1 MLVSSGV
8 GLSVNIATGRAY
20 LLASGGNGYPVIND
34 AQISNLSINANP
46 SGNPRYTSTV
56 LYKDLGVSPNADDTN
71 TTFVVNIDGTPAA
84 SPNPPSGSTIQSTIG
99 AGNPYI
105 VLANNLIN
113 SGASAP
119 THIYDVRPSVAF
131 RSDILNQD
139 AWVPYSPT
147 AGSTLTLDLALG
159 KKFQINLPNGA
170 VTLALVNVPL
180 NCKSILLR
188 FTQPASGSGTVTF
201 FSGISWPGGVT
212 PSLVNVN
219 NKSDEFVINFLS
231 VTSDSVN
238 TSEGAIV
245 GQDI

>member
-56 LYKDLGVSPNADDTN
+56 LYKDLGASPNADDTN

-119 THIYDVRPSVAF
+119 THIYDVRAHLLLSVPIF
-131 RSDILNQD
+131 SIRMPGFHL
-139 AWVPYSPT
+139 VPT
-147 AGSTLTLDLALG
+147 AGSVQLTLRLFQLLG
-159 KKFQINLPNGA
+159 KKFQIDLPN
-170 VTLALVNVPL
+170 
-180 NCKSILLR
+180 R
-188 FTQPASGSGTVTF
+188 GSY
-201 FSGISWPGGVT
+201 
-212 PSLVNVN
+212 
-219 NKSDEFVINFLS
+219 
-231 VTSDSVN
+231 
-238 TSEGAIV
+238 ACAC
-245 GQDI
+245 